1 MKTIKRM
8 LSLMLALLLLTLAFT
23 ACGGDDSKDTQADT
37 KDTVET
43 DGLNLPELDYEGA
56 DINILVGTQLAM
68 YFETDG
74 LGDVVSKA
82 VYERN
87 AEVCDRL
94 GILLGFTDMD
104 GYSSGA
110 TAFTTAIRSSA
121 MSDGYYDIVIPT
133 QSFGNTLI
141 VEGIY
146 TNLYD
151 YEYLHFDE
159 DHWWDGYT
167 DQAEVDGKLYTAAG
181 DFTPGALMS
190 LQVLYMNRGFLKDYS
205 DIDDPYELVRNNAW
219 TLEKML
225 DMCKEV
231 TADLDANGIWDD
243 SDRYGWTMVQNGIA
257 ALPTMAGVKY
267 VNKTANG
274 YEYTLASD
282 TSINLL
288 DTVKAAMDNNS
299 IRYFKFDNDAMS
311 TSFLS
316 GKALFM
322 SNSITDVYDIKSSK
336 IDYGI
341 LVHPKYDD
349 SQEKYYVGTGGL
361 NVCAITEGLTEE
373 RAIRASAVLE
383 AFAYYSAKILTPAL
397 FGDFLQG
404 QAAQDVE
411 TYEMLETIRECAYYD
426 VGLVY
431 GRVFSVTGMYH
442 QCVTKNI
449 GVATWWAQNKDTAEQ
464 TLSDWLISIQ
474 NMD

>member
-1 MKTIKRM
+1 MNKFKR
-8 LSLMLALLLLTLAFT
+8 LMSLTLAVLMLVCVLS
-23 ACGGDDSKDTQADT
+23 ACGGDKDTEADT
-37 KDTVET
+37 KNDTVDT
-43 DGLNLPELDYEGA
+43 DGLDLPELDYGGA

-146 TNLYD
+146 TDLYD
-151 YEYLHFDE
+151 YEYLHFDKE
-159 DHWWDGYT
+159 HWWDGYT
-167 DQAEVDGKLYTAAG
+167 AQAEIDGKLYTAAG

-190 LQVLYMNRGFLKDYS
+190 LQVLYMNRGFLNDYKDMA
-205 DIDDPYELVRNNAW
+205 DPYELVKNDTW

-231 TADLDANGIWDD
+231 SADLDTNGIWDNN
-243 SDRYGWTMVQNGIA
+243 DRYGWSMVQNGIA
-257 ALPTMAGVKY
+257 ALPTAAGVRY

-274 YEYTLASD
+274 YEFTLASD

-288 DTVKAAMDNNS
+288 DTVKAAMDSNS

-322 SNSITDVYDIKSSK
+322 SNSITDVYDVKASSL
-336 IDYGI
+336 DYGI

-349 SQEKYYVGTGGL
+349 SQDRYYVGTGGL
-361 NVCAITEGLTEE
+361 NVCAITEGITEE
-373 RAIRASAVLE
+373 RAVRASAVLE

-404 QAAQDVE
+404 QAAQDLD

-426 VGLVY
+426 VGLIY

-442 QCVTKNI
+442 QCVTKNF

-464 TLSDWLISIQ
+464 TLTDWLVSIQ
-474 NMD
+474 NMG